1 MIAYYV
7 GMFLGG
13 AFCGLIAVGCLTLI
27 VNLAYQVVAHINR
40 PTPVFPDN
48 LQCVKCGSY
57 KISTDFHSI
66 RSTEKASIYS
76 MLPSDDEWPAPVRKL
91 AISFLLA
98 VLILPI
104 IWKGYVSVVGFM
116 ALDDVMVSCFFFGL
130 SLGDF
135 LGLSVTP
142 WYAVSYLSC
151 RITHHCKACG
161 FKHHFEASSPQ

>member
-76 MLPSDDEWPAPVRKL
+76 MLPSDDESPAPVRKL

-98 VLILPI
+98 VLFIPI
-104 IWKGYVSVVGFM
+104 TWTSFGVFFI
-116 ALDDVMVSCFFFGL
+116 LDDVTLWCFFFGL